1 MFTTLSKIVGVAI
14 VCSTALFAQNS
25 AVKDSATIHPQLLPI
40 VPDFDDNASSYIV
53 TPKVDTVSSIKESVK
68 DSIKEPIIKDS
79 VEIKAPIEEPKAEII
94 NVADSSK
101 VQVTERQATQEEKVD
116 VATKDSTNASSPA
129 SKSKFRTNKPL
140 QSYNFYLPIESEKW
154 EIKSQKHEWNSL
166 SFQFHWTRYKMQ
178 ENGFSTL
185 LDLGAGFVTGKLN
198 DKYFDG
204 KIRFNGIDLNM
215 KSGLGFAPI
224 SNDFIVAFYLIGG
237 VNLKMLNGRIT
248 VDDKKINPFTVF
260 VDAIIG
266 GDFTL
271 GYQFFES
278 AGILAGIDVTTN
290 AFGIGGY
297 SREISKTSK
306 VTQMKYIFSGINL
319 TPHIG
324 IFFAF

>member
-1 MFTTLSKIVGVAI
+1 MISHVFRRGRLMFTLSKTVEIAI
-14 VCSTALFAQNS
+14 MCSTALFAQNNMT
-25 AVKDSATIHPQLLPI
+25 DST
-40 VPDFDDNASSYIV
+40 
-53 TPKVDTVSSIKESVK
+53 KIK
-68 DSIKEPIIKDS
+68 
-79 VEIKAPIEEPKAEII
+79 
-94 NVADSSK
+94 
-101 VQVTERQATQEEKVD
+101 VTERPATIEEKV
-116 VATKDSTNASSPA
+116 VVFPNDSTSTSSPA
-129 SKSKFRTNKPL
+129 SKSKFRKNKTL

>member
-1 MFTTLSKIVGVAI
+1 MFATLSKIVGVAI

-68 DSIKEPIIKDS
+68 DS

-129 SKSKFRTNKPL
+129 SKSKFRTNKTL

-306 VTQMKYIFSGINL
+306 VTQMKYIFSGINF